1 MKNNPL
7 QRLGAL
13 GQSPWLDY
21 VRRDLITGGGL
32 RRFIEVDGLRGVT
45 SNPSIFQK
53 AIAES
58 HFYDPDI
65 SRLTAEGRSVEA
77 IYDALSQHDV
87 QSAADL
93 FGPVY
98 DAMEGRDGYVSL
110 EVDPRLARNTPRS
123 LEEARRLWSSL
134 NRPNIMIKVPGTLEG
149 VPAIRQLIEEGINV
163 NVTLLFGLARYRQVA
178 EAYLAGLEA
187 RTAQGKPVNHV
198 ASVASFF
205 VSRIDSHIDPALAK
219 LSRSGGAKADIAKRA
234 EGQVAIANAKRAY
247 QVYKEIFGSPRFE
260 RLRAEGARP
269 QRLLWASTSTKN
281 PSYDELKYVEALI
294 APETVDTL
302 PLDTLNAYRE
312 RGNPEVR
319 IERDLA
325 EAERVLATLPE
336 LGIDLDRVTD
346 ELEDEGIQK
355 FSQPFDQLLAALAP
369 KTASVAARRA

>member
-21 VRRDLITGGGL
+21 VRRDLITSGGL
-32 RRFIEVDGLRGVT
+32 RRLIEVDGLRGVT

-65 SRLTAEGRSVEA
+65 ARLTAEGRSVEA

-87 QSAADL
+87 QTAADL
-93 FGPVY
+93 FGPLY

-110 EVDPRLARNTPRS
+110 EVDPRLARNTKRT

-134 NRPNIMIKVPGTLEG
+134 NRPNILIKVPGTLEG
-149 VPAIRQLIEEGINV
+149 LPAIRQLIQEGISV

-178 EAYLAGLEA
+178 EAYLDGLDA
-187 RTAQGKPVNHV
+187 RLEQGKPVNHV

-205 VSRIDSHIDPALAK
+205 VSRIDARIDPSLEE
-219 LSRSGGAKADIAKRA
+219 LSRAGGAKADAAKRA
-234 EGQVAIANAKRAY
+234 AGQVAIANAKRAY
-247 QVYKEIFGSPRFE
+247 QVYKEVFGSPRFE

-294 APETVDTL
+294 GPDTVDTM

-319 IERDLA
+319 IERGLD
-325 EAERVLATLPE
+325 EAERVLAQLPE
-336 LGIDLDRVTD
+336 LGIDLDRVTE
-346 ELEDEGIQK
+346 ELEDEGIRK
-355 FSQPFDQLLAALAP
+355 FSQPFEQLLVALAP
-369 KTASVAARRA
+369 KTASVAARHG

>member
-21 VRRDLITGGGL
+21 VRRDLLTGGGL

-65 SRLTAEGRSVEA
+65 ARLTAEGRSVEA

-110 EVDPRLARNTPRS
+110 EVDPRRARDTQRS
-123 LEEARRLWSSL
+123 LEEARRLWTSL

-149 VPAIRQLIEEGINV
+149 LPAIRQLIEEGINV

-187 RTAQGKPVNHV
+187 RAAQGKPVNHV

-219 LSRSGGAKADIAKRA
+219 LSRSGGARAEIAKRA

-294 APETVDTL
+294 APESVDTL

-319 IERDLA
+319 IEQGLD
-325 EAERVLATLPE
+325 EAERVIAELPQ

-346 ELEDEGIQK
+346 ELEEEGIQK

-369 KTASVAARRA
+369 KTAAVAARRA

>member
-65 SRLTAEGRSVEA
+65 ARLTAEGRSVEA

-110 EVDPRLARNTPRS
+110 EVDPRLARDTQRS

-134 NRPNIMIKVPGTLEG
+134 KRPNIMIKIPATLEG
-149 VPAIRQLIEEGINV
+149 LPAIRQLIEEGINV

-187 RTAQGKPVNHV
+187 RAAQGKPVNHV

-247 QVYKEIFGSPRFE
+247 QVYKEIFGSPRFD
-260 RLRAEGARP
+260 RLRAEGARS

-294 APETVDTL
+294 APESVDTL

-319 IERDLA
+319 IEQGLD
-325 EAERVLATLPE
+325 EAERVIAELPQ

-346 ELEDEGIQK
+346 ELEDEGIRK